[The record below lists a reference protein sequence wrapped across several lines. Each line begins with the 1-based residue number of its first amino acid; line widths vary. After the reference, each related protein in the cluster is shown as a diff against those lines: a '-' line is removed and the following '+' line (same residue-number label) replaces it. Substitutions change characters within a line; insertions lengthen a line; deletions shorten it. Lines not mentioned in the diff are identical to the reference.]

1 MRNLYSFWALFT
13 LYWVQLN
20 NKESVISIFCIG
32 QKTRQRGRTLV
43 VDMVNM
49 RGKDD
54 INREIQPLFQ
64 QRLNFKIC
72 KNITSVYSIL
82 KEFQEHWRL
91 HSRDSCIVLENS

>member
-1 MRNLYSFWALFT
+1 
-13 LYWVQLN
+13 
-20 NKESVISIFCIG
+20 
-32 QKTRQRGRTLV
+32 
-43 VDMVNM
+43 MVNM
-49 RGKDD
+49 RGKYD

-91 HSRDSCIVLENS
+91 HSSDSCIVLENPWLQSQETNLFVDEQQVSRNV